1 MNNLTKF
8 FLLLILVVA
17 ANSFQSCTQLKKVD
31 STIRKTFGQVN
42 RFKRQQNL
50 YARRLGLNQ
59 NQADKD
65 QDSSLVMERNP
76 IQQKN
81 MINKYGYVFEG
92 LNGFDPGVIVNYN
105 TNGEVS
111 NVFEVQKKSYKTIKD
126 NREVFGWHPY
136 WMGSSWEQYPFEL
149 LSTISYFSY
158 SVEPKTG
165 LNKNPEHL
173 DDWNNS
179 ALLDSAKAKNT
190 RVLLTISLHGESNQ
204 RIFLDNP
211 LLWNNLYQDVSKL
224 LLARDADG
232 IDINFENI
240 PTSFST
246 EFADFIKGFDQYL
259 STEFQ
264 NNSKEAPFISLTLP
278 ASKGRKSFALKRLN
292 DIIDLFVIMGYN
304 YNGTTSPEAIAP
316 LQAENDF
323 SLLKTLAYYKE
334 RIDFSK
340 TILALPY
347 YGILWDILPDEKEG
361 VKATVDR
368 RLTYS
373 EIQNVFLKNDQV
385 SADLELDP
393 ISMSKIYRIAF
404 EDNSMKEIHF
414 DDAFTLS
421 KKYDF
426 AMNNNLKGVG
436 MWALGYDNG
445 QKELW
450 NLIEDYFSTDI
461 VTYSNP
467 ITEVNG
473 FPIKFAKTLVQQK
486 DVFIA
491 IIIFLTLAVVVAFI
505 IVLTD
510 WRVRDSIFRNKVN
523 QLIVI
528 FIGFILLL
536 PLIVFIKEVIEKWGY
551 VLPSTGGVY
560 LGYFLG
566 ILFFFIAS
574 RLRFGNLIEKP

>member
-8 FLLLILVVA
+8 FLLLTLVVT

-158 SVEPKTG
+158 TVEPKTG

-304 YNGTTSPEAIAP
+304 YNGTTAPEAIAP
-316 LQAENDF
+316 LQSENDF

-368 RLTYS
+368 QLTYS

-536 PLIVFIKEVIEKWGY
+536 PLIVYIKEVIEKWGY

>member
-59 NQADKD
+59 NQADND

-304 YNGTTSPEAIAP
+304 YNGTTAPEAIAP

-368 RLTYS
+368 QLTYS